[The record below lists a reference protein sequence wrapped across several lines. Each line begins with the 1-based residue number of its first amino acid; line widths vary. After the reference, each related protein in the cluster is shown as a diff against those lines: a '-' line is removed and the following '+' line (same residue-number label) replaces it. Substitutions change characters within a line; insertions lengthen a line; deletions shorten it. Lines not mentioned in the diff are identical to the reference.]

1 MSNLG
6 IQVRHL
12 HKYFRKRKG
21 VLRTRTTQVHA
32 LNDISFE
39 VGLGET
45 YGLLGPNGSG
55 KSTLIRVL
63 ATLLTP
69 DGGDVRLLGHRI
81 PGEEAAVRSRIGRV
95 SVDAAFYKKLSARE
109 NLLYSAYLYGMER
122 SVAERRAMEILEALG
137 LEQEKFTDPLEEMSR
152 GMQQK
157 VAITR
162 ALLINPPLL
171 LLDEPTTGLDPKSR
185 RDVQTF
191 LENLRREEG
200 TTILLT
206 SHDMAETERLCARI
220 GFIAHGRLIAEG
232 TAEELKERAGA
243 SSLDDAFIALAG
255 EKLDGD
261 EANGGK
267 SSVNG
272 AGVAAKDKGSESEVA
287 AAVECESGEEVLE
300 GK

>member
-1 MSNLG
+1 MMSSLG
-6 IQVRHL
+6 IEVRNL
-12 HKYFRKRKG
+12 QKFFKKRQG
-21 VLRTRTTQVHA
+21 FLRSRTTEVHA
-32 LNDISFE
+32 LKDISFE
-39 VGLGET
+39 VALGET

-63 ATLLTP
+63 STLLVP
-69 DGGDVRLLGHRI
+69 DGGEVRLLGHRL
-81 PGEEAAVRSRIGRV
+81 PGEEAAVRRKIGRV

-109 NLLYSAYLYGMER
+109 NLLYSAYLYGLEAR
-122 SVAERRAMEILEALG
+122 PAERRAMEILEQLG
-137 LEQEKFTDPLEEMSR
+137 LEEKRFTDPLEEMSR

-157 VAITR
+157 IAITR

-220 GFIAHGRLIAEG
+220 GFLAHGRLSAEG
-232 TAEELKERAGA
+232 TAEELKARSNAA
-243 SSLDDAFIALAG
+243 SLDDAFIALAG
-255 EKLDGD
+255 EKLED
-261 EANGGK
+261 EDAGENGGQQ
-267 SSVNG
+267 SPSVETT
-272 AGVAAKDKGSESEVA
+272 AAT
-287 AAVECESGEEVLE
+287 EEELQTE
-300 GK
+300 NR

>member
-1 MSNLG
+1 MSNPG
-6 IQVRHL
+6 IRVSNLQ
-12 HKYFRKRKG
+12 KFFRKRKG
-21 VLRTRTTQVHA
+21 MFRSRTTIVHA
-32 LNDISFE
+32 LKDISFE
-39 VGLGET
+39 VAEGET

-63 ATLLTP
+63 STLLVP
-69 DGGDVRLLGHRI
+69 DGGELYLLGHRI
-81 PGEEAAVRSRIGRV
+81 PGEERLVRRKIGRV

-109 NLLYSAYLYGMER
+109 NLLYSALLYGMEAR
-122 SVAERRAMEILEALG
+122 PAERRAMEILEELG
-137 LEQEKFTDPLEEMSR
+137 IEQEKFTDPLEEMSR

-191 LENLRREEG
+191 LERLRRDEG

-220 GFIAHGRLIAEG
+220 GFIAHGKLIAEG
-232 TAEELKERAGA
+232 TAEELKRQSSAA
-243 SSLDDAFIALAG
+243 SLDDAFIALAG
-255 EKLDGD
+255 ETL
-261 EANGGK
+261 EESGGREVAK
-267 SSVNG
+267 
-272 AGVAAKDKGSESEVA
+272 AVAALTEK
-287 AAVECESGEEVLE
+287 
-300 GK
+300 

>member
-6 IQVRHL
+6 IEVRSL
-12 HKYFRKRKG
+12 SKSFSKRKG
-21 VLRTRTTQVHA
+21 LMRTRRSVTRA
-32 LNDISFE
+32 LSDVSFE
-39 VGLGET
+39 VAVGET

-63 ATLLTP
+63 STLLVP
-69 DGGDVRLLGHRI
+69 DAGEVRMLGYRI
-81 PGEEAAVRSRIGRV
+81 PGEESEVRRRVGRV

-109 NLLYSAYLYGMER
+109 NLLYSAFLYGMEKAA
-122 SVAERRAMEILEALG
+122 AERRALEILEALG
-137 LEQEKFTDPLEEMSR
+137 MDGEKFTDPLEELSR

-162 ALLINPPLL
+162 ALLVNPPLL

-191 LENLRREEG
+191 LEDLRGEHG

-220 GFIAHGRLIAEG
+220 GFIAGGQLIAEG
-232 TAEELKERAGA
+232 SADELKRRSSA

-255 EKLDGD
+255 EKLGDDGGD
-261 EANGGK
+261 KKGAPKEPEA
-267 SSVNG
+267 VLTAE
-272 AGVAAKDKGSESEVA
+272 AG
-287 AAVECESGEEVLE
+287 
-300 GK
+300 